1 MFINTPIAKMDTTE
15 VRLELKREFTEFL
28 DQDFGAETGEGKYV
42 QRIETLV
49 KQYESTKRIR
59 LEVDLQGG

>member
-1 MFINTPIAKMDTTE
+1 MDTTE

>member
-1 MFINTPIAKMDTTE
+1 LFINTSLAKMDTTE

>member
-1 MFINTPIAKMDTTE
+1 LFINTPIAKMDTTE